1 MSNRIA
7 THPDPSL
14 AEDASP
20 SGAVI
25 LIADKFDASGIKTL
39 SNLGHRVVSIPDLS
53 PETLPAAIDEHDPQI
68 LVVRS
73 TKVRA
78 DAIETAGQLAL
89 IVRAGAGTDNIDV
102 KAASGRGISVA
113 NCPGKNSLAVAE
125 LAWGLILSCDRRIPD
140 QVADLRAGR
149 WNKKEYSKA
158 PGLAGRTLGI
168 VGLGKIGEAIAD
180 RGNAFGMR
188 VFAWGRSITDARAES
203 AGCHACENLLN
214 LARMCDVI
222 SVNVAANQDT
232 RHLISAEFLAAMK
245 PGAILV
251 NTSRGSVVDQA
262 SLAQAIRDKG
272 IRAGLDVFAEEPG
285 AGTGEFTD
293 DIVNL
298 PGVYGTHHVGASTD
312 QAQAA
317 IASEAVRVIRV
328 HLETGT
334 TPNCINLA
342 SGTGAATLTIRHFNR
357 PGVLATVCD
366 LLSRG
371 GINVEDMENVIYVGG
386 AAASARIRV
395 SEVPESDLVQAL
407 IAGPNILS
415 VDVSTH

>member
-1 MSNRIA
+1 MSNHIV
-7 THPDPSL
+7 TQSDPSTT
-14 AEDASP
+14 EAS
-20 SGAVI
+20 SSEGAVI
-25 LIADKFDASGIKTL
+25 LIADNFEASGIETL

-53 PETLPAAIDEHDPQI
+53 PETLAAAIDEHDPQI

-78 DAIETAGQLAL
+78 DAIATARQLGL

-102 KAASGRGISVA
+102 EAASGRGISVA

-125 LAWGLILSCDRRIPD
+125 LAWGLILACDRRIPD

-188 VFAWGRSITDARAES
+188 VFAWSRSITEARAES
-203 AGCHACENLLN
+203 AGCHACENLIN

-232 RHLISAEFLAAMK
+232 RHLISADFLAAMK
-245 PGAILV
+245 PGAILI

-272 IRAGLDVFAEEPG
+272 VRAGLDVFAEEPG
-285 AGTGEFTD
+285 KDTGEFSD
-293 DIVNL
+293 DIISL

-317 IASEAVRVIRV
+317 ISAEAIRVIRV
-328 HLETGT
+328 HLETGH
-334 TPNCINLA
+334 TP
-342 SGTGAATLTIRHFNR
+342 
-357 PGVLATVCD
+357 
-366 LLSRG
+366 
-371 GINVEDMENVIYVGG
+371 
-386 AAASARIRV
+386 
-395 SEVPESDLVQAL
+395 
-407 IAGPNILS
+407 
-415 VDVSTH
+415 

>member
-113 NCPGKNSLAVAE
+113 NCPGKNSLAVAA
-125 LAWGLILSCDRRIPD
+125 LARGLIRSCDRRIPD
-140 QVADLRAGR
+140 HVADLRAGR
-149 WNKKEYSKA
+149 WSKKEYSKA

-262 SLAQAIRDKG
+262 SLAQAIRDTG
-272 IRAGLDVFAEEPG
+272 VRAGLDVFAEEPG

-357 PGVLATVCD
+357 PGVLATICD

-395 SEVPESDLVQAL
+395 SEVPENEVIQAL

>member
-1 MSNRIA
+1 MSDHIA
-7 THPDPSL
+7 TQPDPSTTEL
-14 AEDASP
+14 PSP
-20 SGAVI
+20 DGAVI
-25 LIADKFDASGIKTL
+25 LIADKFDASGIETL
-39 SNLGHRVVSIPDLS
+39 SNLGHRVVCIPDLS
-53 PETLPAAIDEHDPQI
+53 PETLPAAIDEHNPQV

-78 DAIETAGQLAL
+78 NAIDAAAQLAL

-102 KAASGRGISVA
+102 EAASGRGISVA

-125 LAWGLILSCDRRIPD
+125 LAWGLILACDRRIPD

-180 RGNAFGMR
+180 RGNAFDMR
-188 VFAWGRSITDARAES
+188 VFAWSRSITEARAES

-222 SVNVAANQDT
+222 SVNVAANQET
-232 RHLISAEFLAAMK
+232 HHLISAEFLAAMK
-245 PGAILV
+245 PGAIIV
-251 NTSRGSVVDQA
+251 NTSRGSVIDQD
-262 SLAQAIRDKG
+262 SLAEAIRDKG
-272 IRAGLDVFAEEPG
+272 IRAGLDVFADEPG
-285 AGTGEFTD
+285 SSTGEFTD
-293 DIVNL
+293 QIAGL

-328 HLETGT
+328 HLESGN

-357 PGVLATVCD
+357 PGVLATICD
-366 LLSRG
+366 LLSQG
-371 GINVEDMENVIYVGG
+371 GLNVEDMENVIYLGG

-395 SEVPESDLVQAL
+395 SEVPEDDLVQAL
-407 IAGPNILS
+407 TAGPNILS